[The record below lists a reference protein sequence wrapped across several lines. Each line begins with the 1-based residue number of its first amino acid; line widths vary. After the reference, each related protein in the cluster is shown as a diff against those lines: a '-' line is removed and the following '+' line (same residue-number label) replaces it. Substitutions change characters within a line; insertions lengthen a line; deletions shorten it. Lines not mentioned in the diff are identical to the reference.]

1 MRPDPE
7 HAPART
13 VTAGRPGA
21 DQHAGPAEGG
31 TRLRRR
37 LAEQAHQAATT
48 PPAALLDALGALLQ
62 LLYALA
68 AEAGHSPAE
77 IEPARARLAR
87 ARDTRHQPKEG
98 ARDAR

>member
-48 PPAALLDALGALLQ
+48 PPAALLTTPPASVLPMPLP
-62 LLYALA
+62 A
-68 AEAGHSPAE
+68 AAGVPTEAA
-77 IEPARARLAR
+77 A
-87 ARDTRHQPKEG
+87 
-98 ARDAR
+98 